1 MCDCEWYIKNQ
12 DLKYISNK
20 VNKAVLLA
28 IGQVDFIRDLS
39 FSPQLMIYLDQ
50 NEWNYRDGP

>member
-1 MCDCEWYIKNQ
+1 MCDCELYIKNQ

-50 NEWNYRDGP
+50 NE